1 MEMRGTRT
9 LASLLDNQTF
19 TFRTQLESVYEGE
32 VEAIHD
38 ARVATRRIRELLALV
53 PVVPGRAREDD
64 AAKAYKKVGRV
75 LGRVR
80 DIDVQLALIQNLEAH
95 ATQTAPSLVIIR
107 QDYERERLSKTRRLI
122 KTLERIDVGALL
134 HAASEGH
141 PGGLRR
147 RLMSNGWQRQ
157 LSRLVIERA
166 RDAVTAIAH
175 ATGVYF
181 PKRAH
186 STRIAIKQVRY
197 AAQIADATG
206 IGDIQPAIK
215 TLRKGQEIL
224 GDLHDRQT
232 LADTV
237 ERYADH
243 DGVKAAQIELT
254 HEVLEREVIQLHRE
268 YLARRAA
275 LRDACAEIERSA
287 SRTWRDH
294 RPLVAMST
302 ALAMSGIVAAQYALA
317 AGSRESRREVRT
329 ATSNAASTF
338 PPIPRSQ
345 SIVVSG

>member
-1 MEMRGTRT
+1 V
-9 LASLLDNQTF
+9 D
-19 TFRTQLESVYEGE
+19 
-32 VEAIHD
+32 AIHD

-64 AAKAYKKVGRV
+64 AAKAYKKIGRA

-80 DIDVQLALIQNLEAH
+80 DIDVQLALIQNLEGH
-95 ATQTAPSLVIIR
+95 APQAAPSLVIIR
-107 QDYERERLSKTRRLI
+107 QDHERERLSKTRRLI
-122 KTLERIDVGALL
+122 KTLERVDVGALV

-141 PGGLRR
+141 PAGLRR
-147 RLMSNGWQRQ
+147 QLTSNGWQKQ

-166 RDAVTAIAH
+166 RDAVAAIAH

-197 AAQIADATG
+197 AAEIADATG
-206 IGDIQPAIK
+206 IGDIQAAIK

-243 DGVKAAQIELT
+243 EGVKRSQIDLT

-294 RPLVAMST
+294 APLVAMST
-302 ALAMSGIVAAQYALA
+302 AVAVTGIIAGQYALA
-317 AGSRESRREVRT
+317 ARSRESRREVRN
-329 ATSNAASTF
+329 ATSSAAATF
-338 PPIPRSQ
+338 LPTLRSQ
-345 SIVVSG
+345 STVVSG

>member
-1 MEMRGTRT
+1 MCCSNRHARHGNAWNPNTRFI
-9 LASLLDNQTF
+9 LDNQTF

-38 ARVATRRIRELLALV
+38 ARVATRRTRELLALV

-64 AAKAYKKVGRV
+64 AAKACKKVGRV

-107 QDYERERLSKTRRLI
+107 QDCERERLSKTRRLI

-166 RDAVTAIAH
+166 PDAVTAIAH

-181 PKRAH
+181 PSGLIPLELRSNKFATLQRSPMPPVWETSRRQSKPCERDRRFSAIFTIDKRWPIR
-186 STRIAIKQVRY
+186 SSDMPTTKESR
-197 AAQIADATG
+197 
-206 IGDIQPAIK
+206 
-215 TLRKGQEIL
+215 LRK
-224 GDLHDRQT
+224 
-232 LADTV
+232 
-237 ERYADH
+237 
-243 DGVKAAQIELT
+243 
-254 HEVLEREVIQLHRE
+254 
-268 YLARRAA
+268 
-275 LRDACAEIERSA
+275 S
-287 SRTWRDH
+287 S
-294 RPLVAMST
+294 
-302 ALAMSGIVAAQYALA
+302 
-317 AGSRESRREVRT
+317 
-329 ATSNAASTF
+329 
-338 PPIPRSQ
+338 
-345 SIVVSG
+345 